1 MRKCAE
7 CGADMVSG
15 GFERTINEGTP
26 EERIICEQCFDDM
39 WDKNRIT
46 MCNNCGRWFDVG
58 QIHSIGEI
66 GGDTFAPCPFCGHD
80 IVDGDSVE
88 DRKANE
94 RPFRIKDVNPRRV
107 FAVVSFRQYENE
119 ERYYGCDGIFLTYD
133 AAREYIISDMKET
146 LTAECEGETLQA
158 DFDDFTI
165 DACSH
170 YYSWQIDPVYVA
182 W

>member
-1 MRKCAE
+1 MKFCARCHAAME
-7 CGADMVSG
+7 D
-15 GFERTINEGTP
+15 GFEHVINADTEKQYFL
-26 EERIICEQCFDDM
+26 CETCFDNM
-39 WDKNRIT
+39 WERHEIVD
-46 MCNNCGRWFDVG
+46 CQGCGRWFDLDYHEKTTV
-58 QIHSIGEI
+58 I
-66 GGDTFAPCPFCGHD
+66 GGDTFTPCIVCGKD
-80 IVDGDSVE
+80 MVDGE
-88 DRKANE
+88 TKEERIANE
-94 RPFRIKDVNPRRV
+94 QSFRAEDVNPRRV

-133 AAREYIISDMKET
+133 AAREYIMSDMKET
-146 LTAECEGETLQA
+146 LSVECEDETLQA